1 MWSDLC
7 MALDPIRPTSLCLF
21 PLPLELYKG
30 FIIRSK
36 TQWNSVE
43 SICSQN
49 KDIYLITIYPVLVQ
63 QTQIW
68 INEKGCQKNITLKMK
83 ELVYLYIYKL
93 LSTNRTTTVAAN
105 QRACSEGSL
114 GVAKLVIFCSKLK
127 QSFPVASPTENF
139 LARQNSFPDLNSSL
153 IFIPL
158 NFASPHAANHLSQ
171 KPPHTVKR
179 SLS

>member
-1 MWSDLC
+1 MLSEQGYI
-7 MALDPIRPTSLCLF
+7 LDNN
-21 PLPLELYKG
+21 LPRLLSSKP
-30 FIIRSK
+30 RSGLMK
-36 TQWNSVE
+36 RVA
-43 SICSQN
+43 
-49 KDIYLITIYPVLVQ
+49 K
-63 QTQIW
+63 
-68 INEKGCQKNITLKMK
+68 KNITLKMK

-158 NFASPHAANHLSQ
+158 NFASPQAANHLSQ